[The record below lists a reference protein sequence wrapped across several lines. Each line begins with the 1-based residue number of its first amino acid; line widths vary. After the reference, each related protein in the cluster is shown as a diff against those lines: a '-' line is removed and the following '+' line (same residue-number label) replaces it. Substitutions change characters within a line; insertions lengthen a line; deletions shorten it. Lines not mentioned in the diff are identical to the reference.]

1 MPSTEFGLQPSPAPF
16 FLAFSQCSGA
26 GPVRLRDSRYN
37 AGVNLSKPL
46 PPPLVPGDGIGV
58 WAPASAPRWE
68 EVERGVEVLRR
79 AGFEV
84 KLAANV
90 GTKTGYLAG
99 SDGERLGGLSELLD
113 SGCKALWAV
122 RGGYGVMRL
131 LPAIPW
137 EVLAGWVGFLIG
149 YSDITALHA
158 AALERLPYATIH
170 GPMITSLGRS
180 AEATARVLGFLQGQV
195 PSVLFRFSQQ
205 KVLRAGVARGFL
217 MGGNLS
223 LLASLVGTPFEPPWE
238 GAVVALEDVE
248 EPGYRL
254 DRMLTHLALAGRW
267 ERVAAVVVGKMA
279 RCGRGEAGFREAW
292 HRRLLEVVPAGCPV
306 VVDLPF
312 GHVRR
317 NLAFPLGVGV
327 VLDTEKGVLTMEG
340 ACA

>member
-1 MPSTEFGLQPSPAPF
+1 MPLFA
-16 FLAFSQCSGA
+16 SGC
-26 GPVRLRDSRYN
+26 GWWPLFPGCSRYN
-37 AGVNLSKPL
+37 ASVNLSKPL
-46 PPPLVPGDGIGV
+46 PPPLAPGDAIGV

-79 AGFEV
+79 AGFAV
-84 KLAANV
+84 KLSANV
-90 GTKTGYLAG
+90 QTKTGYLAG
-99 SDGERLGGLSELLD
+99 SDSERLSGLFQLLD
-113 SGCKALWAV
+113 AGCRALWAV

-131 LPAIPW
+131 LPSVPW
-137 EVLAGWVGFLIG
+137 EVLARWSGFVIG
-149 YSDITALHA
+149 YSDLTAFHA
-158 AALERLPYATIH
+158 AALERLPYATVH

-180 AEATARVLGFLQGQV
+180 EEATSRLLSFLQGSW
-195 PSVLFRFSQQ
+195 PPVLFRFG
-205 KVLRAGVARGFL
+205 KRRVLRPGLARGFL

-267 ERVAAVVVGKMA
+267 QQVAAVVVGKMA

-292 HRRLLEVVPAGCPV
+292 YRRLLEVVPQGCPV

-317 NLAFPLGVGV
+317 NLAFPVGVSV

-340 ACA
+340 TCA